1 MVSEVDDAGG
11 RHALWFPRC
20 LALWRC
26 KALSPA
32 AGRHHDR
39 IVTYEALHL
48 TGAARL
54 VPRDIKPLQAAP
66 AGELSRSALGGVLVS
81 LTGAWHIRLA
91 VAVGRPRRPIPSR
104 PPGVIARRDA
114 QPGTVV
120 PIRPGARHK
129 RDRGPPGPSGPP
141 GSPASAG

>member
-48 TGAARL
+48 TAAASRLLKVQRLTGRCGKGAGWLNHTLVCQGCVSRGWFARL
-54 VPRDIKPLQAAP
+54 TQPWHTVSGQVTSECLKQRTSRDCLC
-66 AGELSRSALGGVLVS
+66 V
-81 LTGAWHIRLA
+81 
-91 VAVGRPRRPIPSR
+91 
-104 PPGVIARRDA
+104 
-114 QPGTVV
+114 
-120 PIRPGARHK
+120 
-129 RDRGPPGPSGPP
+129 
-141 GSPASAG
+141 